1 MTIIRQDKDDVVQ
14 TVDMSKSGYNKTSQ
28 YMYFKAGVYN
38 QNNTGENT
46 DYVQATFYQLENS
59 H

>member
-1 MTIIRQDKDDVVQ
+1 
-14 TVDMSKSGYNKTSQ
+14 MSNSGYNKSSQ

-38 QNNTGENT
+38 QNNTGEGS
-46 DYVQATFYQLENS
+46 DYVQATFYQLDNS